1 MNKNNKAIADKFIEL
16 LNIIKKLRSP
26 EGCPW
31 DRKQTPESLIP
42 YLLEETYEVIE
53 AIEEKNV
60 ETLKEELG
68 DLMLHILFQSEL
80 ANELGKFSI
89 EDSLNNVSEKLI
101 RRHPHVF
108 EKNNDISKEDINKS
122 WELSKQK
129 EKSRINVLDGVPKVL
144 PALVRASRIQEKA
157 ANVGFDWKELTPVI
171 NKLEEEI
178 LELKEAIELKK
189 SENIKEEMGD
199 VLFSIVNLSRFLD
212 INAEDALRMTIL
224 KFESRFGQVEEELTR
239 RGKSFSDSSLEEMD
253 SIWNQIKK
261 KARM

>member
-1 MNKNNKAIADKFIEL
+1 MNKNNSPIADKFIEL

-26 EGCPW
+26 EGCSW
-31 DRKQTPESLIP
+31 DRKQTSESLIP

-60 ETLKEELG
+60 EILKEELG
-68 DLMLHILFQSEL
+68 DLILHILFQSEL
-80 ANELGKFSI
+80 ANELGQFSI
-89 EDSLNNVSEKLI
+89 EDSLKNVSEKLI

-129 EKSRINVLDGVPKVL
+129 EKSRINVLDGVPKAL
-144 PALVRASRIQEKA
+144 PALVRANRIQEKA

-189 SENIKEEMGD
+189 SENIKVRWRMFD
-199 VLFSIVNLSRFLD
+199 LKYSSINCIFVCF
-212 INAEDALRMTIL
+212 
-224 KFESRFGQVEEELTR
+224 QY
-239 RGKSFSDSSLEEMD
+239 
-253 SIWNQIKK
+253 
-261 KARM
+261 